1 MDQFDAAEFITRLFL
16 RVRRQEYGFR
26 LGIGEYRSALDAVE
40 QGFVPDEAAL
50 LEMVQALWCSS
61 RHQQEKVER
70 AWEAQVKALQQDKKL
85 GREDLG
91 LASGGKTSEG
101 DRSDNTK
108 SNEPIDLSSSPGP
121 IELERPPVDLS
132 TVPVQ
137 APRSTFDEDESLQL
151 SRYYPVSRRS
161 MIYGWRMLRR
171 IVADG
176 ARVVLDMPGTIA
188 ARTERGYYLG
198 PVYQRR
204 RRNDARLVLLLDQN
218 GSMMPFHRFTRDLVE
233 TAQQESRL
241 AEENIQVFYF
251 HNVPGE
257 SLYRDLYLTEPVEF
271 QDLLASCDGDT
282 AVLVVSDAGAA
293 EGAAAAGAD
302 SGDDEIFA
310 EVAAADESGGLAQSH
325 VEAALGGEFCG
336 NFGLF
341 GADVSNGSGGLWGCG
356 IGPAGAGDGFGG

>member
-1 MDQFDAAEFITRLFL
+1 MGQFDAAEFITKLFL
-16 RVRRQEYGFR
+16 RVRRREYGFR

-50 LEMVQALWCSS
+50 LEMVQALWCNS

-70 AWEAQVKALQQDKKL
+70 AWEAQVKALQQEKKL
-85 GREDLG
+85 GREDMG
-91 LASGGKTSEG
+91 LKSEDKTSEG
-101 DRSDNTK
+101 DRSEDTRP
-108 SNEPIDLSSSPGP
+108 NESIDLSSLQPM
-121 IELERPPVDLS
+121 EEERPPVNPS
-132 TVPVQ
+132 SVPVQ
-137 APRSTFDEDESLQL
+137 APRPTFEEDESLEL

-161 MIYGWRMLRR
+161 MSYGWRMLRR
-171 IVADG
+171 TVADG
-176 ARVVLDMPGTIA
+176 PRVVLDVAGTIA

-293 EGAAAAGAD
+293 RGRRRQERIQATTRFLRRMRRQTGLVAWLNPMSRRRWEGSSAEILAYLVPMFSMDRDGF
-302 SGDDEIFA
+302 GDA
-310 EVAAADESGGLAQSH
+310 VAALRGLG
-325 VEAALGGEFCG
+325 LGGEG
-336 NFGLF
+336 
-341 GADVSNGSGGLWGCG
+341 
-356 IGPAGAGDGFGG
+356 